1 MVIPTQP
8 TRRLGELLVQ
18 RRLITP
24 GQLEQAL
31 LQQRSTREFL
41 GMIIVR
47 MGLIKPEALLVTL
60 SEQFGLPHES
70 LRSERVDWSI
80 AKQFPKSALSEGRCF
95 PIRAD
100 AESVTV
106 AIANPLD
113 AWALSAIEQAAGF
126 RKVKAVLVL
135 EKELQDVLAR
145 YHQQSLQTIEAQ
157 LKHDDKTQ

>member
-1 MVIPTQP
+1 MQP
-8 TRRLGELLVQ
+8 SQPAKRLGELLVQ
-18 RRLITP
+18 RHLITQA
-24 GQLEQAL
+24 QLEQTL
-31 LQQRSTREFL
+31 LQQRTSKEFL
-41 GMIIVR
+41 GAIVVR
-47 MGLIKPEALLVTL
+47 MGLIKPEALLATL
-60 SEQFGLPHES
+60 SEQFGIPHES

-80 AKQFPKSALSEGRCF
+80 AKRFPKSALSEGRCF
-95 PIRAD
+95 PIRMD

-145 YHQQSLQTIEAQ
+145 YHQQSLQAIEAQ
-157 LKHDDKTQ
+157 LKHDDKTK